1 MNNRVLKLGTR
12 GSLLAR
18 TQSGMVAKSITE
30 ATGFEIEDVV
40 IRTEGDD
47 TTGSL
52 MKPSRPGVF
61 VSALRTALL
70 AGEVDFIV
78 HSFKDLPSK
87 PEPGIALAAVPSRED
102 HRDAIVSQ
110 TGVGLMALPA
120 GARVGTS
127 SPRRAARI
135 KFLRPDLEVS
145 PIRGN
150 VDSRLAKVK
159 SGEFDATLLAVA
171 GLNRVGLHTEIN
183 EILTEEQLL
192 PAPAQG
198 ALAIECRS
206 DDIEL
211 VEALG
216 KLNDP
221 LSRLITTAE
230 RAVLVGIGA
239 SCATAIGSFAT
250 LTGTDLTITCEL
262 SDPETNEH
270 ERVQKT
276 INGVTVESLS
286 EAYQLGMFAAH
297 QLLETSLGKRL
308 GNPTVSP
315 DSIG

>member
-1 MNNRVLKLGTR
+1 MPKRILKLGTR
-12 GSLLAR
+12 GSLLAK
-18 TQSGMVAKSITE
+18 TQSGMVADRLEKLAGYSIETV
-30 ATGFEIEDVV
+30 I

-47 TTGSL
+47 TTTSL
-52 MKPSRPGVF
+52 TKAARPGVF

-70 AGEVDFIV
+70 SGEVDFIV

-87 PEPGIALAAVPSRED
+87 PEPGIALAAVPERED
-102 HRDAIVSQ
+102 HRDAIVSR
-110 TGVGLMALPA
+110 TGVGLSELPL

-127 SPRRAARI
+127 SPRRAARL

-159 SGEFDATLLAVA
+159 NGEYDATLLAVA
-171 GLNRVGLHTEIN
+171 GLNRVGLSAEIN
-183 EILTEEQLL
+183 QVLTIEQLL

-198 ALAIECRS
+198 ALAIECRA
-206 DDIEL
+206 DDLEL
-211 VEALG
+211 LEALA

-221 LSRLITTAE
+221 LTRLITTAE

-239 SCATAIGSFAT
+239 SCATAIGSYSDFSGGT
-250 LTGTDLTITCEL
+250 LSLVCEL

-270 ERVQKT
+270 ERVSKQ
-276 INGVTVESLS
+276 IDGVNLSSLS

-297 QLLETSLGKRL
+297 QLLTTDLGKRI
-308 GNPTVSP
+308 GNPSVSKN
-315 DSIG
+315 D

>member
-1 MNNRVLKLGTR
+1 
-12 GSLLAR
+12 LAR
-18 TQSGMVAKSITE
+18 TQSGHVSKAISE
-30 ATGFEIEDVV
+30 ATGFEIDDVI

-47 TTGSL
+47 TTTSL
-52 MKPSRPGVF
+52 TKASRPGVF
-61 VSALRTALL
+61 VSALRTALM

-87 PEPGIALAAVPSRED
+87 PEPGITLAAVPIRED
-102 HRDAIVSQ
+102 HRDALITTNGETLSE
-110 TGVGLMALPA
+110 LHP

-135 KFLRPDLEVS
+135 KFLRPDLEVE

-150 VDSRLAKVK
+150 VDSRLAKVRN
-159 SGEFDATLLAVA
+159 GEFDATLLAVA
-171 GLNRVGLHTEIN
+171 GLNRVGLNSEISQVLS
-183 EILTEEQLL
+183 EVELL

-206 DDIEL
+206 DDREL
-211 VEALG
+211 VEALS

-221 LSRLITTAE
+221 HSRLTTTAE

-250 LTGTDLTITCEL
+250 FSDGQLAITCEL

-270 ERVQKT
+270 ERVAKT
-276 INGVTVESLS
+276 ISNVSYDSLS
-286 EAYQLGMFAAH
+286 EAYQLGMFVAH
-297 QLLETSLGKRL
+297 RLLETELGKRL
-308 GNPTVSP
+308 GHANVAQN
-315 DSIG
+315 D

>member
-1 MNNRVLKLGTR
+1 MADRVLKLGTR
-12 GSLLAR
+12 GSLLAK
-18 TQSGMVAKSITE
+18 TQSGVVGQRVATM
-30 ATGFEIEDVV
+30 TGYGIETVI

-47 TTGSL
+47 TSTSL
-52 MKPSRPGVF
+52 TKAARPGVF
-61 VSALRTALL
+61 VSALRSALL

-87 PEPGIALAAVPSRED
+87 PEPGIALAAVPERED
-102 HRDAIVSQ
+102 HRDAIVS
-110 TGVGLMALPA
+110 TFGVGLNDLPA

-171 GLNRVGLHTEIN
+171 GLNRVGLSAEIN
-183 EILTEEQLL
+183 QVLTIEQLL

-198 ALAIECRS
+198 ALAIECRA
-206 DDIEL
+206 DDFEVIEL
-211 VEALG
+211 LNN
-216 KLNDP
+216 LNDP
-221 LSRLITTAE
+221 LTRLITTAE

-239 SCATAIGSFAT
+239 SCATAIGSFAEFSGST
-250 LTGTDLTITCEL
+250 LSLVCEL

-270 ERVQKT
+270 ERVSKT
-276 INGVTVESLS
+276 INGLTLESLS

-297 QLLETSLGKRL
+297 QLLTTSLGKRL
-308 GNPTVSP
+308 GNPEVNENA
-315 DSIG
+315 